1 MVDDGAH
8 AACWTEFADHLGE
21 VAEVISARIEGWGE
35 RNTLN
40 VDVNGEAPNSADALD
55 PSLVSAM
62 ARGPFT

>member
-1 MVDDGAH
+1 MDDGAH

-40 VDVNGEAPNSADALD
+40 VDVNGIIIW
-55 PSLVSAM
+55 
-62 ARGPFT
+62 